1 MNRERGDPLAVCEN
15 LIGMAAVGLLSG
27 DSDGTRISLLEAA
40 AIAARSASP
49 ILVGTVLLP
58 LAMLASIDGKH
69 DRAARLLGAWARIG
83 QEFGVQFPDIAI
95 DRFGDP
101 ELEARVALG
110 EQEFERAHAEA
121 FGSSLEEIVALMTED
136 QEGSPPSVDR

>member
-1 MNRERGDPLAVCEN
+1 M
-15 LIGMAAVGLLSG
+15 
-27 DSDGTRISLLEAA
+27 LEL
-40 AIAARSASP
+40 P
-49 ILVGTVLLP
+49 TGTVTFLFTDIEG
-58 LAMLASIDGKH
+58 STRH